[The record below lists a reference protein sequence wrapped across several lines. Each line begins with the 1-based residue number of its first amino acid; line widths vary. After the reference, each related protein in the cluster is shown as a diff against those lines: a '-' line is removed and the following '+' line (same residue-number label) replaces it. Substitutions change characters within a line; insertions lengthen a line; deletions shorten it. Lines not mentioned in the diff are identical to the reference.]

1 MRTASTPFYK
11 SGDDYL
17 PNNAALELGATG
29 SRIAKIWAADGDFT
43 SITIGT
49 FTTGVTNTQVLYS
62 DAGAIAG
69 DTGMTWTKASDL
81 LTVGG
86 LALGAGSLTMS
97 GSLADTTNRV
107 TKGWFTAIQS
117 TNSPIL
123 DDLTASELVASNGTK
138 QLQSLAVATYP
149 SLTEISY
156 VKDVTSAIQS
166 QINAKGTGTVT
177 SVAAITLGTTGTDLS
192 SSVATGTTTPVITLN
207 VPTASTSNRGAL
219 SSTDWDTFN
228 GKGVGD
234 MLLGTAQ
241 SVTETKTFTKGKL
254 LVKGT
259 STGTTDLTTANTS
272 ATSYTAT
279 FPAKTGTVAMTTDIT
294 GTNSGT
300 NTGDEIVATGAELD
314 TGTDNVKY
322 ASAKAIKDSHNVPSV
337 APSTAGKV
345 LTSNGTDWISE
356 APVAGGDMVL
366 ADAQS
371 NTGIKTFD
379 KGTLKVKGTST
390 GSTDLTTANTSAT
403 SYAQTFPARDG
414 TVANLDNVTYIG
426 TTSVAL
432 NRGSAAIELT
442 GITSIDGASAT
453 CSGLAAS
460 ATILATTRAIYGN
473 NFDGS
478 AALTQVIGSAYG
490 GTGNGFTKFTGPT
503 TAEKTFTLPD
513 ANSTLLYSGGALGTP
528 SGGTLSSCGSLPV
541 SGITASTA
549 TALGVGSIELGH
561 ASDTTVERSA
571 AGVIKV
577 EGVVIPSISSTS
589 TLTNKRITKRVAST
603 ASDATAAIDSDSYDE
618 YYLTGLT
625 EATEITVTGT
635 PTNGQTIFIGIKD
648 DNDAGGYAITWT
660 GITGLGV
667 TLPATTTANKQH
679 VIGIKY
685 IASAWRAIAVGV
697 EA

>member
-390 GSTDLTTANTSAT
+390 GSTDLTTANASAT
-403 SYAQTFPARDG
+403 SYTATLQ
-414 TVANLDNVTYIG
+414 
-426 TTSVAL
+426 
-432 NRGSAAIELT
+432 AAT
-442 GITSIDGASAT
+442 
-453 CSGLAAS
+453 
-460 ATILATTRAIYGN
+460 
-473 NFDGS
+473 
-478 AALTQVIGSAYG
+478 
-490 GTGNGFTKFTGPT
+490 
-503 TAEKTFTLPD
+503 
-513 ANSTLLYSGGALGTP
+513 
-528 SGGTLSSCGSLPV
+528 GTLAYSADIP
-541 SGITASTA
+541 TK
-549 TALGVGSIELGH
+549 
-561 ASDTTVERSA
+561 A
-571 AGVIKV
+571 AG
-577 EGVVIPSISSTS
+577 TD
-589 TLTNKRITKRVAST
+589 L
-603 ASDATAAIDSDSYDE
+603 D
-618 YYLTGLT
+618 
-625 EATEITVTGT
+625 TGT
-635 PTNGQTIFIGIKD
+635 DDAKFATSKALVDSFHYRTKQTSEASNATPAPT
-648 DNDAGGYAITWT
+648 GGYAKNEHFITALAT
-660 GITGLGV
+660 GTATFAAPSGTPLNGNTLLIRVTSDGTIRTLAWNEIYNVIGV
-667 TLPATTTANKQH
+667 TLPVAT
-679 VIGIKY
+679 
-685 IASAWRAIAVGV
+685 IASKTTYVGCKYNSTNSKWDVLAVGQ
-697 EA
+697 EAA